1 MKQSKPTIALR
12 IRSEQTKS
20 TKTLNQSRLRSLTE
34 KILNDLVSHNEIA
47 ADSELS
53 VLITDDSGIRTL
65 NRDYRGKDSATD
77 VLSFPLQNDNAVPA
91 QPMLGDVVISVDT
104 AERQAVQ
111 YGVNLEQELARLLI
125 HGILHLVGYDHENVP
140 DEEVLRMQRRE
151 DQLMRLVAQLHE

>member
-1 MKQSKPTIALR
+1 M
-12 IRSEQTKS
+12 
-20 TKTLNQSRLRSLTE
+20 
-34 KILNDLVSHNEIA
+34 VSHNEIA

>member
-1 MKQSKPTIALR
+1 M
-12 IRSEQTKS
+12 
-20 TKTLNQSRLRSLTE
+20 N
-34 KILNDLVSHNEIA
+34 ILNDLVSHNEIA

>member
-1 MKQSKPTIALR
+1 M
-12 IRSEQTKS
+12 
-20 TKTLNQSRLRSLTE
+20 
-34 KILNDLVSHNEIA
+34 
-47 ADSELS
+47 
-53 VLITDDSGIRTL
+53 LITDDSGIRTL

>member
-12 IRSEQTKS
+12 IRREQTKS